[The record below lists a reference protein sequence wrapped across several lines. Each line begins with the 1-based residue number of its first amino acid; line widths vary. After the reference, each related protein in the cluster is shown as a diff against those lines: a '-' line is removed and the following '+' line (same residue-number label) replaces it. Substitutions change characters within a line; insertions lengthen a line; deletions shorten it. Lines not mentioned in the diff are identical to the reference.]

1 MEEVADI
8 KGLFE
13 IMDVNKNGRITL
25 DELKIGLHKTG
36 HQVPDADLQ
45 ILMEAVSIWI
55 ANPFFF
61 TLHLRFLKY
70 LLLDHNF
77 FLLVCD

>member
-25 DELKIGLHKTG
+25 DELKIGLQKTG

-55 ANPFFF
+55 ANPFFS
-61 TLHLRFLKY
+61 LHLRLLKY

-77 FLLVCD
+77 FLIGL